1 MVLPRRDHGFHTYA
15 DYRTWP
21 EDTRYELIDGRA
33 FAMAPAPAIVH
44 QELLGELFRQIS
56 DQLEG
61 SHCRAFV
68 APVDVRLAKSDEG
81 DDRVDTVVQPDLL
94 VVCEPNKI
102 DEQGIRGAP
111 DWVIEILSPRTA
123 GHDQVIKRA
132 VYERHGV
139 LEYWLVH
146 PIDKVVTIYRLD
158 AGAYGKP
165 HVQELIGESRCE
177 AVTGVTIDWARATR
191 RI

>member
-1 MVLPRRDHGFHTYA
+1 MVLPLRDHGFHTFA
-15 DYRTWP
+15 DYSTWP
-21 EDTRYELIDGRA
+21 DDARYELIDGRA
-33 FAMAPAPAIVH
+33 YAMAPAPAIVH

-61 SHCRAFV
+61 SPCRAFV
-68 APVDVRLAKSDEG
+68 APIDVRLPKSDEG
-81 DDRVDTVVQPDLL
+81 DDSVDTVVQPDLM

-102 DEQGIRGAP
+102 DERGIRGAP

-165 HVQELIGESRCE
+165 HAQELIGESRCE